1 MSSLAAYPCLPSNG
15 SDPGRPMKSSAS
27 ASRFKP
33 YRDVLVYSI
42 PATTSL
48 LIEMLTSLTD
58 ALFAGNL
65 PVGGTEALSAITL
78 ASPVFGI
85 AMALQSIF
93 AMPVAVLVARHHR
106 DRDERDRY
114 LSLSIVLSIAVT
126 CAASAITLLGL
137 DGIVGAL
144 GARGRTAEMLRT
156 YLAVQSLSNV
166 VSALGFT
173 LTTAIRALGRPVT
186 ETVITTASVAVNI
199 ALNIVLAFWLN
210 MGVAGLA
217 LATLGSEVCCAG
229 ASAAC
234 LARSH
239 SLPKIARAFDDGC
252 ARRSGEI
259 IGLGIAQGGPQILS
273 SITGAAMNSAMAA
286 GGMGRVAAWGAA
298 QRVYSVAIMPL
309 VGISQGAQTHLAR
322 EAEADVAGKGTS
334 GEHAVIRLSCFT
346 GAILTALVLF
356 FGRAVCAPLAPEP
369 SVLDLA
375 SRYCSACC
383 ITLVPLGV
391 AQALTA
397 SSIARGNSREAIT
410 VCIARQTALIL
421 AIGIARTLTAF
432 PVVMSVPLADV
443 AAALVA
449 MAMRVSQTHRP
460 LKSAAI

>member
-1 MSSLAAYPCLPSNG
+1 
-15 SDPGRPMKSSAS
+15 MKSSVS
-27 ASRFKP
+27 TSRLKP

-42 PATTSL
+42 PATASL
-48 LIEMLTSLTD
+48 FIEMLTSLTD
-58 ALFAGNL
+58 ALFAGRL
-65 PVGGTEALSAITL
+65 PVGGMDALSAITL

-106 DRDERDRY
+106 DRVERDRY

-126 CAASAITLLGL
+126 CTVSAITLLGL
-137 DGIVGAL
+137 DGIVAAL
-144 GARGRTAEMLRT
+144 GAKGRAAEMLRT

-199 ALNIVLAFWLN
+199 ALNIVLALWLD
-210 MGVAGLA
+210 MGIAGLA

-229 ASAAC
+229 VSAAY

-252 ARRSGEI
+252 TRRCGEI
-259 IGLGIAQGGPQILS
+259 IGVGIAQGGPQILS
-273 SITGAAMNSAMAA
+273 SITGAAMNSAMAV
-286 GGMGRVAAWGAA
+286 GSMKRVAAWGAA

-322 EAEADVAGKGTS
+322 MSETDVAS
-334 GEHAVIRLSCFT
+334 GSVDGERAVIRLSCFT
-346 GAILTALVLF
+346 GAIMSALILA
-356 FGRAVCAPLAPEP
+356 FGRVICAPLAPEP

-375 SRYCSACC
+375 SSYCSACC
-383 ITLVPLGV
+383 IALIPLGV

-397 SSIARGNSREAIT
+397 GSIARGNSSKAIAT
-410 VCIARQTALIL
+410 CIARQAALIL
-421 AIGIARTLTAF
+421 AIGIAGAWTAL
-432 PVVMSVPLADV
+432 PVVMSVPFADV
-443 AAALVA
+443 AAALAA
-449 MAMRVSQTHRP
+449 MAMHGHRTRRPHGTASTPSLTEKAPKPDVSIRP
-460 LKSAAI
+460 